1 MMATDAPNGIEI
13 ADANGSRS
21 PNGQHCFSTH
31 VGGVPVFLAD
41 GALNPALTID
51 VRTAGS
57 MLRYP
62 NGAWQAANW
71 HLCVRGVSADAPVI
85 NARIRR

>member
-1 MMATDAPNGIEI
+1 MVTDVLDGIEI

-41 GALNPALTID
+41 GELNPALAID
-51 VRTAGS
+51 VHTAGS

-62 NGAWQAANW
+62 NGAWQAASW
-71 HLCVRGVSADAPVI
+71 HLRVRGVSADAPVT
-85 NARIRR
+85 NARLRR

>member
-1 MMATDAPNGIEI
+1 MTTDPSDGIEI
-13 ADANGSRS
+13 ADATGSRS

-41 GALNPALTID
+41 GTLNPALTIE
-51 VRTAGS
+51 VRTTGS

-71 HLCVRGVSADAPVI
+71 HLRVRGVPVDALVT
-85 NARIRR
+85 NERIRR

>member
-1 MMATDAPNGIEI
+1 METDVPDGIEI
-13 ADANGSRS
+13 ADATGSRS

-31 VGGVPVFLAD
+31 VGGAPVFLAD
-41 GALNPALTID
+41 GTMNPALAIN

-71 HLCVRGVSADAPVI
+71 HLYVRGVPADAPVT